1 MIPLFPLL
9 SFLFLLIFGKRLKE
23 ASSYIASLLALAS
36 FVYTLL
42 VLFDRFAAPTY
53 KAEATWLEIGS
64 IQLTVGFEVNQLN
77 ALMLVIVS
85 LVSLLVH
92 TYSAGYMKGDDRV
105 SSLLRLFR
113 IIYFRYAWSCTFS

>member
-42 VLFDRFAAPTY
+42 VLFDRFSAPTY
-53 KAEATWLEIGS
+53 KAEATWLEIGRHS
-64 IQLTVGFEVNQLN
+64 VNGG
-77 ALMLVIVS
+77 I
-85 LVSLLVH
+85 
-92 TYSAGYMKGDDRV
+92 
-105 SSLLRLFR
+105 
-113 IIYFRYAWSCTFS
+113 

>member
-36 FVYTLL
+36 FVYPCWCCLIDLRHRPIRQKRLGLT
-42 VLFDRFAAPTY
+42 
-53 KAEATWLEIGS
+53 IGR

-85 LVSLLVH
+85 LVSFLVH
-92 TYSAGYMKGDDRV
+92 TYSEGYMQGDDRV
-105 SSLLRLFR
+105 SSLLCLFR
-113 IIYFRYAWSCTFS
+113 IIYFRDAWSCTFS